1 MKRLCLIAGLL
12 IVMSA
17 AVFAQEEKPGD
28 EVHKL
33 QVQMKELR
41 DEIGRLTLLNALG
54 LSLEQ
59 AQQLKVLLD
68 NVRLARDL
76 HDQKVLSGQK
86 ETVDVLKEIRDALAE
101 GAEEPPEELVKKY
114 NELRQATNAAN
125 KEFFA
130 KLKEADGEV
139 NNLLS
144 TEQKQKMK
152 NPPDALRPEEEGPE
166 AQKAR
171 LEQVA
176 RVLDRVKTM
185 NEQQLQQSKDKL
197 MEQLMGRLGR
207 NIPRQQQQRVRGKIE
222 EIVGRARGMDELD
235 YALWREEF
243 AKQIIELGKP
253 PARGEAR
260 RQDARR
266 RGPELSPV
274 ATVLLDE
281 GMLGALEKKI
291 EVLKKSQQEEEKPP
305 EKEGKEADEEEQ

>member
-1 MKRLCLIAGLL
+1 MKKLCFVAGLL
-12 IVMSA
+12 AIISA
-17 AVFAQEEKPGD
+17 AAYAQEEKPGD
-28 EVHKL
+28 EIRKL

-41 DEIGRLTLLNALG
+41 DEIGQLSLLNALG

-59 AQQLKVLLD
+59 AQQLKALLD

-76 HDQKVLSGQK
+76 HSQQMLSGQK
-86 ETVDVLKEIRDALAE
+86 ESVEVLKQIRDKLAE
-101 GAEEPPEELVKKY
+101 GAGEPPEELVEKY
-114 NELRQATNAAN
+114 NELRKATNAAN

-130 KLKEADGEV
+130 KLKEADEEI
-139 NNLLS
+139 NSLL
-144 TEQKQKMK
+144 TKEQKQKIK
-152 NPPDALRPEEEGPE
+152 NPPDALRPDEEGPE

-176 RVLDRVKTM
+176 KILDRVKTM

-197 MEQLMGRLGR
+197 MQQLIGKLGR
-207 NIPRQQQQRVRGKIE
+207 NAPRQQVQRARRKIE
-222 EIVGRARGMDELD
+222 EIVGKARGMDELD

-253 PARGEAR
+253 SARGEAA
-260 RQDARR
+260 RQEGRR

-291 EVLKKSQQEEEKPP
+291 ETLKKSQQQKEEEPP
-305 EKEGKEADEEEQ
+305 EKDVEEAAEE